1 MSLETEAYRLCPS
14 LWAREALGF
23 KADPKQAEILDSDN
37 KRIII
42 NCHRQFGKSQISAI
56 LCTHRAIFW
65 PGSLC
70 LIAAPALRQSSEN
83 FKKVISFLDELEEPP
98 GMTEDTK
105 LTLQLSN
112 KSRILCLP
120 GGSDGKTIRGFSAPD
135 IIIEDEASR
144 CSDDLHVAL
153 LPMLATKPWSRL
165 ICAST
170 PWGQRGHFHKLWT
183 EGHGWQKIEL
193 KASENPRIRPEYL
206 EEMRQTMSPQQFAQE
221 FECQFV
227 ADEFTVFT
235 EEMLSK
241 MTAGADDE
249 DNKEVNPFDY

>member
-1 MSLETEAYRLCPS
+1 MKDAAFALSPS
-14 LWAREALGF
+14 LWAKEALAF
-23 KADPKQAEILDSDN
+23 KHDKKQAEILDSNN

-42 NCHRQFGKSQISAI
+42 NCHRQWGKSTISAI
-56 LCTHRAIFW
+56 LCLHRAIFW

-83 FKKVISFLDELEEPP
+83 FRKVISFMDELEQSP
-98 GMTEDTK
+98 GMIEDTK
-105 LTLQLSN
+105 LTLQMNN

-144 CSDDLHVAL
+144 CSDELHVAL
-153 LPMLATKPWSRL
+153 LPMLSTNPASRL

-170 PWGQRGHFHKLWT
+170 PWGARGHFHKIWT
-183 EGHGWQKIEL
+183 EGQGWQKIEL
-193 KASENPRIRPEYL
+193 RASENPRISPKYL
-206 EEMRQTMSPQQFAQE
+206 EEMRQIMSPQQFSQE

-235 EEMLSK
+235 EEMLAR
-241 MTAGADDE
+241 MTSGKESNE
-249 DNKEVNPFDY
+249 DNPEVNIFDY